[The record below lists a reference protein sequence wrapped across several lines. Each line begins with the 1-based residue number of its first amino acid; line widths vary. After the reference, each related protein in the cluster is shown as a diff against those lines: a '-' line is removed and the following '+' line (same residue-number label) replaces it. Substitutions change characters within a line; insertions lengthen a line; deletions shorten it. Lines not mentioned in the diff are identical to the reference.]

1 MKRIFTSAV
10 ILLGVA
16 ITYAQSNEG
25 RVGVNTDTPAA
36 TMDIK
41 SKTGTDATTKNLELQ
56 NANGQKLVTVL
67 DNGKVGIGTEKTSSR
82 IAYS

>member
-36 TMDIK
+36 IM
-41 SKTGTDATTKNLELQ
+41 KNLKQEQMLPP
-56 NANGQKLVTVL
+56 
-67 DNGKVGIGTEKTSSR
+67 KTWNFKMR
-82 IAYS
+82 MDKNL